1 MGYGRLEKG
10 LENTSEETR
19 DTPPFTRATMSPR
32 AAWLALLLLRGA
44 AGVRVPFSTC
54 AGVGPDQLGVSSLV
68 ISPARL
74 DGGVTSIF
82 ASATTTAELTFTPS
96 VEVGDGATVEY
107 KVQIGG
113 M

>member
-1 MGYGRLEKG
+1 
-10 LENTSEETR
+10 
-19 DTPPFTRATMSPR
+19 MSPR

-107 KVQIGG
+107 KVQIPALNNLYVGARG
-113 M
+113 RARARRRG